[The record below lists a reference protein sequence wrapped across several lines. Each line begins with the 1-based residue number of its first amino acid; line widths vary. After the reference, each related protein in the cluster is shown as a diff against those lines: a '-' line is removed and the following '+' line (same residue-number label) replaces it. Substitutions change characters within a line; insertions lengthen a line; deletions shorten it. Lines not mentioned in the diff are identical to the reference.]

1 MASYTLAEGEQL
13 VMELTVTNV
22 SRLES
27 ASNPLNFVQNLF
39 KKSMPCVD
47 KTAAVI
53 AFTNM
58 RVIITNT
65 DKCCDCGR
73 GHKFMWSYPRYE
85 LTGINGFEKIAG
97 QYSCC
102 DAYTVSFGVADS
114 TITFETDDV
123 RTVEQAQSVLM
134 ALHSLYIPKKQA

>member
-27 ASNPLNFVQNLF
+27 DDNPFNFLLNLF
-39 KKSMPCVD
+39 KRAMPN

-73 GHKFMWSYPRYE
+73 SNKFMWSYPRHE

-97 QYSCC
+97 KFACC
-102 DAYTVSFGVADS
+102 DAYTVSFGIADE
-114 TITFETDDV
+114 TINFETDDV